1 MIKENHGITQS
12 MEKSKVIGILGL
24 GSMGRIIA
32 KDLAKTYK
40 GKVIYLVRVPGSVKD
55 LARKNNADVR
65 YADVSKPETLVKS
78 LKGVDI
84 VIHAIHHEFN
94 LAVMNACLKT
104 KTHYID
110 LGGLFHFT
118 KKQLKL
124 HNQFKKANLISVI
137 GMGAAPGI
145 TNVLAKYGSKFF
157 DKLNNIEIKLGY
169 VDLSDYK
176 QEPVLPISY
185 SIQTILEEFTWK
197 PAVFSNGKTIFV
209 EALSGREPY
218 KFPDPIGVKKPHYSI
233 HSEIATL
240 PFTLK
245 AKNVSFKIA
254 FDDKFVDNINMLK
267 SLGFLSD
274 KEVVV
279 KGKKIDTKKALV
291 EILKKVRNPIILH
304 VHEYEVIRV
313 ILDGTESGKKK
324 TIILDAKIEGINETI
339 DKDTGVPPSIVAQMI
354 ANEKIITPGV
364 YPPESIVPEE
374 DLFVE
379 LAKRNIFVYKN
390 NERVN

>member
-1 MIKENHGITQS
+1 
-12 MEKSKVIGILGL
+12 MEKNKVIGILGL
-24 GSMGRIIA
+24 GAMGKIIA
-32 KDLAKTYK
+32 KDLARTYK
-40 GKVIYLVRVPGSVKD
+40 GKVIYLVRDQNSVKD
-55 LARKNNADVR
+55 LAKKNDAEVR
-65 YADVSKPETLVKS
+65 YTDVSKPETLVKAFN
-78 LKGVDI
+78 GIDI

-94 LAVMNACLKT
+94 LSVMNACLKT

-110 LGGLFHFT
+110 LGGLFHYT

-124 HNQFKKANLISVI
+124 NNQFKKANLIAVI

-157 DKLNNIEIKLGY
+157 DKISNIEIKLGY

-185 SIQTILEEFTWK
+185 SLQTILEEFTWK
-197 PAVFSNGKTIFV
+197 PAVFRNGKTIFV
-209 EALSGREPY
+209 EPLSGRDQY
-218 KFPDPIGVKKPHYSI
+218 KFPYPIGIKKPHYSI

-254 FDDKFVDNINMLK
+254 FDDKFVDNIATLK

-291 EILKKVRNPIILH
+291 QILKKVKNPATLH
-304 VHEYEVIRV
+304 VHEYEIIRV
-313 ILDGTESGKKK
+313 ILEGIESRKKK
-324 TIILDAKIEGINETI
+324 TIILDARIEGINENI
-339 DKDTGVPPSIVAQMI
+339 DKDTGVPPSIAAQMI
-354 ANEKIITPGV
+354 TNEKIITSGV
-364 YPPESIVPEE
+364 YPPERIVPEE
-374 DLFVE
+374 EFFVE
-379 LAKRNIFVYKN
+379 LAKRNIFIYKN
-390 NERVN
+390 NERIN